1 MDRASIR
8 YDGRRDMA
16 WVARDDDSLGDVD
29 EVVDDVGVDVGVVDD
44 DEEEKAR
51 NEVEVPPLR
60 RWWLSMPTP
69 QFLLVCL

>member
-16 WVARDDDSLGDVD
+16 WVARDDDSLDDDV
-29 EVVDDVGVDVGVVDD
+29 VVDDDVGVVDD

-51 NEVEVPPLR
+51 NEVEVPPLV
-60 RWWLSMPTP
+60 
-69 QFLLVCL
+69 FDDEAA